1 MSPPSDNPQPLARP
15 RRSRLAIASLALALS
30 PVFSLPLLCIC
41 HQFDASESTLRD
53 FELTAVI
60 AFLGSPFLAIV
71 ALVMV
76 YRSHGQLTGYGTAIS
91 GILIAVLVAFIIC
104 GSGSRVPKGEM
115 AYERMCNADVLC
127 DALKCYE
134 HEHGQLPPHLSSL
147 VPTYLSLNNA
157 GALFGPTNYP
167 QFVQSEFRKTVK
179 SVEDAKAADENGP
192 YVYLGHTNHS
202 SGIILFEKPTA
213 WIPYRSGYWAGR
225 VWAVR
230 RTDRGKPVFVEELK
244 AWGVWPA
251 LIDGVQQE
259 SNTVSRA
266 KP

>member
-1 MSPPSDNPQPLARP
+1 MTSPSHNSQPLTKP
-15 RRSRLAIASLALALS
+15 RRSRLALASLALALS
-30 PVFSLPLLCIC
+30 SALSLPVCFVCSKFTLGETLLTLLGIIAATA
-41 HQFDASESTLRD
+41 FFASP
-53 FELTAVI
+53 I
-60 AFLGSPFLAIV
+60 LAI
-71 ALVMV
+71 ASLVV
-76 YRSHGQLTGYGTAIS
+76 IYRSHGRLTGYGMAIYGIIITA
-91 GILIAVLVAFIIC
+91 LIAVVIS
-104 GSGSRVPKGEM
+104 GSGSRSPKGTM
-115 AYERMCNADVLC
+115 SWERMCNADVLC
-127 DALKCYE
+127 DALKRYE
-134 HEHGQLPPHLSSL
+134 HEHEQLPPHLSSL

-213 WIPYRSGYWAGR
+213 WIPYGSGYWAGR

-244 AWGVWPA
+244 HGAFGQP
-251 LIDGVQQE
+251 
-259 SNTVSRA
+259 
-266 KP
+266 